1 MATLYDL
8 TSEYQELLEM
18 IQSGE
23 YDPETLADTLE
34 GLDGE
39 VEIKADGY
47 AKVIKE
53 IEGNIAIIKAEID
66 RLSTKKSAL
75 DNSIKSMKQSLEL
88 AMKATGKVKF
98 KTELFSFNI
107 AKNGGKQSL
116 DVYDEVPVEYCKTVI
131 SPDSD
136 KIRLALDGGQVLS
149 FAILQ
154 ERGES
159 LRIK

>member
-1 MATLYDL
+1 MSTLYELTNEFQQLLDL
-8 TSEYQELLEM
+8 IEQ
-18 IQSGE
+18 GE
-23 YDPETLADTLE
+23 YDEQLLADTLE

-39 VEIKADGY
+39 IEVKADGY

-53 IEGNIAIIKAEID
+53 IEGSVSTIKAEID
-66 RLSTKKSAL
+66 RLGAKKSAL
-75 DNSIKSMKQSLEL
+75 DSSVKRLKEILETSMR
-88 AMKATGKVKF
+88 ATNKTKF
-98 KTELFSFNI
+98 KTDLFCFNI

-116 DVYDEVPVEYCKTVI
+116 DIHDEVPVEYCKTEI
-131 SPDSD
+131 KPDND
-136 KIRLALDGGQVLS
+136 LIRKALESGERLS